1 MAKRKP
7 LITFCLDVGGTG
19 IKGMTVDEREQPTAE
34 RVRLPTPQ
42 PAAPEAV
49 LAVVR
54 EIAGRMPRFDRVA
67 AGFPGVVVEG
77 IVHTAPNLGT
87 TWAGYPL
94 AEALAEATGR
104 PARVAN
110 DAGVQGLAVIEG
122 KGTEL
127 VITLGTG
134 MGFALYIDGHYVPNI
149 EMAHHV
155 FRRHQTYE
163 QRIGNRAL
171 QKIGRRRWNK
181 RVLDAIEHLEPV
193 FNYRILYLGGGNSK
207 LIHFS
212 PPPNV
217 RIIENVSGLLGGIYL
232 WQPRPA
238 VGTAGAAAGG
248 GPGEPGHSGDS
259 GEPDRPAD
267 TPALAPPPKTPR
279 VKRRSRH

>member
-1 MAKRKP
+1 MPKTKP
-7 LITFCLDVGGTG
+7 AVTFCIDIGGTG
-19 IKGMTVDEREQPTAE
+19 IKGMTVDEQGKPTSE
-34 RVRLPTPQ
+34 RVRVATPQ
-42 PAAPEAV
+42 PAAPDAV
-49 LAVVR
+49 LAVIQ
-54 EIAGRMPRFDRVA
+54 EIAGKLPPFDRVA

-77 IVHTAPNLGT
+77 TVHTAPNLGS
-87 TWAGYPL
+87 TWAGFPL
-94 AEALAEATGR
+94 AEMLAAQTGR

-155 FRRHQTYE
+155 FRKHKTYE

-171 QKIGRRRWNK
+171 QKVGRRRWNK

-193 FNYRILYLGGGNSK
+193 FNWRVLYLGGGNSK

-212 PPPNV
+212 LPPNV
-217 RIIENVSGLLGGIYL
+217 RVIENISGLLGGIHL
-232 WQPRPA
+232 WEPRA
-238 VGTAGAAAGG
+238 ASAAAAALA
-248 GPGEPGHSGDS
+248 S
-259 GEPDRPAD
+259 
-267 TPALAPPPKTPR
+267 TPAIAPPPKAPQA
-279 VKRRSRH
+279 

>member
-1 MAKRKP
+1 MARP
-7 LITFCLDVGGTG
+7 EQLVTFCLDIGGTG
-19 IKGMTVDEREQPTAE
+19 IKGMTVDERGQPTAE
-34 RVRLPTPQ
+34 RVRVLTPR
-42 PAAPEAV
+42 PASPEAV
-49 LAVVR
+49 LGVVR

-87 TWAGYPL
+87 SWAGFHL
-94 AEALAEATGR
+94 AEALADATGR

-155 FRRHQTYE
+155 FRRNKTYE
-163 QRIGNRAL
+163 QRIGSRAL
-171 QKIGRRRWNK
+171 RKAGRRRWNK
-181 RVLDAIEHLEPV
+181 RVLDAIEHLAPV
-193 FNYRILYLGGGNSK
+193 FNYRVLYLGGGNAK

-217 RIIENVSGLLGGIYL
+217 RIVENVSGLLGGIYL
-232 WQPRPA
+232 WRPRAPGVA
-238 VGTAGAAAGG
+238 V
-248 GPGEPGHSGDS
+248 GEPGGGAGSSD
-259 GEPDRPAD
+259 DAAAAAPAI
-267 TPALAPPPKTPR
+267 ALPPKTPG
-279 VKRRSRH
+279 VKRSRG